1 MLEPS
6 HLMHSLI
13 FFDQSKAWLVVIIT
27 LVVAVIIMKSLV
39 RGRWGEC
46 DSSATLRVLVG
57 RPRPHVAPRS
67 VEGCVKFVGTRER
80 SDIIVTGMQWMCG
93 GC

>member
-27 LVVAVIIMKSLV
+27 FAVAVIIMKSLV

-57 RPRPHVAPRS
+57 RPRPHVARALWRDVLS
-67 VEGCVKFVGTRER
+67 LWEQGRG
-80 SDIIVTGMQWMCG
+80 VT
-93 GC
+93 